1 MATEANLTE
10 EEQWEHFLEM
20 FYLAATFQGRAA
32 YFLMSIHAVN
42 PGVLTQILGIDP
54 FPYLWATMIYGVAI
68 MIFSRPSMR
77 VIFPLNRI
85 AFGMLGSLM
94 FNHASMVCFKYL
106 CTVFPDRPFMR
117 TFMGFLSGRLMM
129 VHLLAFLYHIDTR
142 TNIPDLYVTRDVA
155 FEGMYSVY

>member
-85 AFGMLGSLM
+85 AFG
-94 FNHASMVCFKYL
+94 
-106 CTVFPDRPFMR
+106 PFMR